1 MQHFFL
7 PFLLFF
13 LFLFPFLLPVA
24 HFSVFLP
31 FLFHFTLHPNPPLR
45 LCLLF
50 FSANVSI
57 SSSAVAAPS
66 LLSTF
71 FLFLSVVLSFPFF
84 YPSSTLFLFF
94 YSYFASFA
102 FLILFPLFPLFSPFL
117 PFFIFFTFY
126 LCNSLTPSFSCF
138 TPLPMFHVKHHF
150 SHFPVLI
157 LHGEAV
163 FLSSSFVPQLFFVFQ
178 TFKTFV
184 FFLPFL
190 CFYSFFLFFPY
201 FRMFHTVLYFP
212 FLRFIKLFNYVFVFL
227 YKLNFLI
234 RFFVFSEP
242 FTKPDLGP
250 LFSVFS
256 PVCQD
261 FISFSY
267 FQVFVVIRFAFFLIF
282 HSYVNYLVT
291 RFIFGLHNHC
301 CPQLPLQFA
310 QLSSVF
316 SLFPIFPFI
325 FALYLSPFS
334 LIMGKKHHIF
344 PESIPFGRT
353 LKGVLDMKHS
363 KKLVTLSVLTTMS
376 GAAIYFLNKTLDTAA
391 IRKNLLAATEKEIFS
406 WQFGDIFY
414 TKKGTGTPMLLLH
427 DLHCA
432 SSGREW
438 QYIEDTLAQ
447 DHTVYTLDLLGC
459 GRSDKPAI
467 TYTNFL
473 YVQLIVTFIKQV
485 IGCPTDVIASGLS
498 GSFVVTACNTAP
510 KCFGRI
516 MMINPTDLAKLNKIP
531 DKRSRFLKRMIELPL
546 VGTLLYH
553 TLTGR
558 SNIELLFTESY
569 YHNPFHRSPEDV
581 DAFYESAHLQSSAG
595 KYLFASLAGNYV
607 NLNIGHA
614 LKHIDNSIFLIGGEE
629 EPGIAE
635 TFALYTA
642 LNTSIE
648 TQILPKTKHMPQME
662 APQALLDQIQIF
674 FAPVQ

>member
-190 CFYSFFLFFPY
+190 CFYSFLLFFPY

-234 RFFVFSEP
+234 LSTVF
-242 FTKPDLGP
+242 
-250 LFSVFS
+250 
-256 PVCQD
+256 
-261 FISFSY
+261 
-267 FQVFVVIRFAFFLIF
+267 
-282 HSYVNYLVT
+282 N
-291 RFIFGLHNHC
+291 
-301 CPQLPLQFA
+301 
-310 QLSSVF
+310 
-316 SLFPIFPFI
+316 
-325 FALYLSPFS
+325 
-334 LIMGKKHHIF
+334 
-344 PESIPFGRT
+344 
-353 LKGVLDMKHS
+353 
-363 KKLVTLSVLTTMS
+363 
-376 GAAIYFLNKTLDTAA
+376 
-391 IRKNLLAATEKEIFS
+391 
-406 WQFGDIFY
+406 
-414 TKKGTGTPMLLLH
+414 
-427 DLHCA
+427 
-432 SSGREW
+432 
-438 QYIEDTLAQ
+438 
-447 DHTVYTLDLLGC
+447 
-459 GRSDKPAI
+459 
-467 TYTNFL
+467 
-473 YVQLIVTFIKQV
+473 
-485 IGCPTDVIASGLS
+485 
-498 GSFVVTACNTAP
+498 
-510 KCFGRI
+510 
-516 MMINPTDLAKLNKIP
+516 
-531 DKRSRFLKRMIELPL
+531 
-546 VGTLLYH
+546 
-553 TLTGR
+553 
-558 SNIELLFTESY
+558 
-569 YHNPFHRSPEDV
+569 
-581 DAFYESAHLQSSAG
+581 
-595 KYLFASLAGNYV
+595 
-607 NLNIGHA
+607 
-614 LKHIDNSIFLIGGEE
+614 
-629 EPGIAE
+629 
-635 TFALYTA
+635 
-642 LNTSIE
+642 
-648 TQILPKTKHMPQME
+648 
-662 APQALLDQIQIF
+662 
-674 FAPVQ
+674 